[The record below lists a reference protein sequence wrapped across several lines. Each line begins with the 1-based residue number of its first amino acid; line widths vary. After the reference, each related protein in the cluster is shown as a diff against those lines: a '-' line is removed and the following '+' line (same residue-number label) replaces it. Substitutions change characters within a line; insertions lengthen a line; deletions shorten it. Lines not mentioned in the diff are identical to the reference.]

1 MILNLN
7 TNNNWHSIN
16 VRITTICYDVNR
28 MSIIVLIIVQPT
40 AK

>member
-16 VRITTICYDVNR
+16 VIADRGNSDVN
-28 MSIIVLIIVQPT
+28 IVQPT